1 MKRRP
6 SANGSARADLVLVP
20 PLDDYGHELDLAVGD
35 VVVYASHGLGRVEAR
50 VGGAGD
56 PRELVVLSFESG
68 LRVTLPIDRAVD
80 ALRAPSGE
88 LELEDVQR
96 TLRGTPA
103 ARIAPWAARFRTMR
117 EKVAAGE
124 VTGLAEVVRDC
135 AGRERKTVDARGG
148 QAAGATGERGLYLQA
163 RKLLAAEIAFAR
175 GIDASEADA
184 WTVEQTSARPS
195 E

>member
-1 MKRRP
+1 MKRSP
-6 SANGSARADLVLVP
+6 SADGSARAYLTLVP
-20 PLDDYGHELDLAVGD
+20 PLDDCVHELDLAVGD

-56 PRELVVLSFESG
+56 PRELVVLTFDSG
-68 LRVTLPIDRAVD
+68 LRVTLPLDRALD

-103 ARIAPWAARFRTMR
+103 PRIAPWAARFRSMR

-124 VTGLAEVVRDC
+124 ATGLAEVVRDC
-135 AGRERKTVDARGG
+135 AGRERQTVDAGGG

-163 RKLLAAEIAFAR
+163 RKLLAAEIAYTR
-175 GIDASEADA
+175 GIDAAQADA
-184 WTVEQTSARPS
+184 WTVAQTSAQPS